1 MANTA
6 SLTTDVA
13 SFDGSAQPSRTW
25 AKSHGMYIAGRA
37 LIDEADKTA
46 IECEQR
52 WGAGR
57 LRLLVDVEWRE
68 KFDRQRYLFNQ
79 AIWHGDLEAV
89 KRESA
94 RMVSAWRKLDSLATQ
109 AGHGRLD
116 PTVWEVCLS
125 DGSVAAIVQDASAA
139 HHVVANDR
147 RVQVY
152 TLEEIGRL
160 LDGYP
165 AIAKV
170 KATFPG
176 ATVTAIRQ
184 RISDP
189 LDTIE
194 DSKALLDDEIPY

>member
-1 MANTA
+1 MF
-6 SLTTDVA
+6 L
-13 SFDGSAQPSRTW
+13 
-25 AKSHGMYIAGRA
+25 AGRA
-37 LIDEADKTA
+37 SIDEADKVA
-46 IECEQR
+46 IELER
-52 WGAGR
+52 KWGAGR
-57 LRLLVDVEWRE
+57 LRVLVGVDLRE

-94 RMVSAWRKLDSLATQ
+94 RMVNAWRALDKLA
-109 AGHGRLD
+109 AEGGHVPLD
-116 PTVWEVCLS
+116 PDVWEVCLS
-125 DGSVAAIVQDASAA
+125 DGSVAAIVQDAAAA
-139 HHVVANDR
+139 HHVVHEDR

-165 AIAKV
+165 GLAKV

-184 RISDP
+184 NVTDP

-194 DSKALLDDEIPY
+194 DSKASLDDEIPF